1 MRWAA
6 LLQRVFA
13 VDALQCPRC
22 GGTLRLLASI
32 EDPAVARAILECL
45 DLPAR
50 APPIGTA
57 RGEPTATTPNLG
69 EAFNFDQTPAYEE
82 D

>member
-1 MRWAA
+1 MRWSA

-13 VDALQCPRC
+13 VDALRCPRC
-22 GGTLRLLASI
+22 HSTLRVIAVI
-32 EDPAVARAILECL
+32 EDFAVARAILECM

-50 APPIGTA
+50 APPIAAA
-57 RGEPTATTPNLG
+57 RPEPRQSAPALD
-69 EAFNFDQTPAYEE
+69 EAFDFDQTPAYEA